1 KITGKAQFGIDV
13 RIPDLRT
20 ALVARSPVFG
30 GKVKSFDASK
40 ARSVRGVEQVVQVPS
55 GVAVIAS
62 NFWSAKLGRDALM
75 IDWDPGP
82 GANVDSA
89 KLLESYRAQ
98 AKTKGTVAAQQ
109 GDAEEALSHSSK
121 RVVAEY
127 DVPYLAHATMEPLN
141 CAVRLAD
148 GRCEIWTG
156 TQFQTLDQ
164 MSAARIAG
172 VATANGYLRLMCLG
186 GGSSRRY
193 TP

>member
-1 KITGKAQFGIDV
+1 VAQYGNVHTGYAESTSNLWI
-13 RIPDLRT
+13 
-20 ALVARSPVFG
+20 
-30 GKVKSFDASK
+30 SK
-40 ARSVRGVEQVVQVPS
+40 H
-55 GVAVIAS
+55 
-62 NFWSAKLGRDALM
+62 GRDALK

-156 TQFQTLDQ
+156 TVFQTMDQ

-172 VATANGYLRLMCLG
+172 VPQENVSIHTQFLG
-186 GGSSRRY
+186 GGFGRRA
-193 TP
+193 TPASDFVSEAVHVAKA